1 METMY
6 PQKLKSTYQYPG
18 MSSAELDTI
27 VSMHHQIAFKKGDF
41 LLQEGE
47 VSNCYYIVQEGI
59 IRSFIY
65 DFDGNDITTDFFC
78 IDDLVI
84 EVASIFNQIPTQEN
98 VQCLTDCILWKI
110 DYPTFQ
116 ELFHSIPALTEWGR
130 AWMAY
135 QLFLTK
141 RRTIDMIRLSAMDR
155 YKQLIDHKPLILQ
168 QAPLKQ
174 IASFLGITDSS
185 LSRIRKEIFR

>member
-1 METMY
+1 MY
-6 PQKLKSTYQYPG
+6 PEKLKETYQYPG
-18 MSSAELDTI
+18 MSRTELETI
-27 VSMHHQIAFKKGDF
+27 VSKHQQVFFKKGDYI
-41 LLQEGE
+41 LQEGE
-47 VSNCYYIVQEGI
+47 ISDCYYIVQEGI

-65 DFDGNDITTDFFC
+65 DFDGNDISADFFC
-78 IDDLVI
+78 IDELVI

-98 VQCLTDCILWKI
+98 FQCLTDCTLWKI
-110 DYPTFQ
+110 DFPTFQ
-116 ELFHSIPALTEWGR
+116 QLFHSIPALTEWGR

-141 RRTIDMIRLSAMDR
+141 KRTIDMIRLSAMDR
-155 YKQLIDHKPLILQ
+155 YKQLIDQKPLILQ

-174 IASFLGITDSS
+174 IATFLGITDTS